1 MTVHVDRLVKAHE
14 RPAHLVT
21 IPSDLSNWIKQAQE
35 RDVLD
40 VPAPAAQ
47 IPQGA
52 LASEIILAPSDQIPA
67 QEVAGSPK
75 VTQKQRSAK
84 EREEETWKIDHIVD
98 RIERKDGSR
107 QYRVRFDGFPD
118 PNEDLWYEEEDL
130 RSQGNGKLIDE
141 FDQAR
146 DREEIQKR
154 LGAKPDSAGKR
165 QSSRLRARHY
175 Y

>member
-1 MTVHVDRLVKAHE
+1 MGPMQVARFLDPETKRTAVLHPPNQPNETMTVHVDRLVKAHE

-47 IPQGA
+47 IPQGVQPP
-52 LASEIILAPSDQIPA
+52 LASEIILAPSDQIPE

-98 RIERKDGSR
+98 LIERKDGSR

-118 PNEDLWYEEEDL
+118 PNEDLWYEGGPEIA
-130 RSQGNGKLIDE
+130 RKW
-141 FDQAR
+141 QAYR
-146 DREEIQKR
+146 RV
-154 LGAKPDSAGKR
+154 
-165 QSSRLRARHY
+165 
-175 Y
+175 